1 MLWPPDQKLTNVNSS
16 VQVQDTL
23 SGPAGFTLQR
33 VSTNE
38 SDAGAAAMTGWDV
51 GTADTNGQLLADRD
65 GSDSGRVYTLV
76 YVGTD
81 QAGNSASCSTT
92 IAVPHDHR

>member
-1 MLWPPDQKLTNVNSS
+1 
-16 VQVQDTL
+16 
-23 SGPAGFTLQR
+23 
-33 VSTNE
+33 
-38 SDAGAAAMTGWDV
+38 MTGWDV